1 MVPMS
6 DVSLNHSSIQGIESG
21 GDRHMRCFSGGMDR
35 VMGNRMGCGLERER
49 GLGSCWFLVW
59 VCG

>member
-49 GLGSCWFLVW
+49 GLG
-59 VCG
+59 